1 MPSSALIDSEC
12 QIDRRQFLTGAPR
25 YSVFQKL
32 HPIGEGGGED
42 KTLEL
47 VALMN
52 EEVSLS
58 LLYPAYWYTDQL
70 RVNNLARGSTRVA
83 PHTNNTNPTNWPR
96 PRVPQRERR

>member
-58 LLYPAYWYTDQL
+58 LLYPAYWYTDQSSRQQPGARL
-70 RVNNLARGSTRVA
+70 YTCCATYKQYQSHKLA
-83 PHTNNTNPTNWPR
+83 
-96 PRVPQRERR
+96 